1 MVNTLHYMTTPRRP
15 EPPGGTIAP
24 TPADALNG
32 LLMVTSLLE
41 ADQRRFH
48 VEHGMT
54 AARVHLL
61 WQVGL
66 TGPTS
71 QRTIADALGV
81 TPRAVTG
88 LVDGLVESG
97 HVTREPH
104 PVDRRATLVTL
115 TQAGADFVA
124 DLQESHAGLAA
135 DLFGDV
141 QDERL
146 AAFVDLLGET
156 AERIHRLMKEAR

>member
-1 MVNTLHYMTTPRRP
+1 MVYRLHCMTTTRQA
-15 EPPGGTIAP
+15 EEAGSTTGG
-24 TPADALNG
+24 TPADALDG
-32 LLMVTSLLE
+32 LLLVTSLLE

-48 VEHGMT
+48 AEHGMT

-66 TGPTS
+66 TGPTT
-71 QRTIADALGV
+71 QRTIAEALGV

-88 LVDGLVESG
+88 LVDGLAESG

-115 TQAGADFVA
+115 TQAGAAFVA

-141 QDERL
+141 PDERL

-156 AERIHRLMKEAR
+156 AERLARLMEEAG